1 MFTIIFFNGKMVI
14 EENRKLLKRGVIMA
28 LNDFKDMVENAR
40 KIKGY
45 SQRDLAKMIGMSQ
58 STYNDTINGK
68 IKKPDIDILKRIAE
82 ELDLSLDLMLK
93 ESGYG
98 ESFSIY
104 GIDKYKNKSTKDLK
118 NLIDEYKKSELKLL
132 EFDKQKRD
140 VTRKARQKLF
150 TTIEHM
156 KIMKESKDSLYTIDK
171 AIDDVQSVFEQLEMV
186 EHKYDYNELPKDM

>member
-1 MFTIIFFNGKMVI
+1 
-14 EENRKLLKRGVIMA
+14 MA

-45 SQRDLAKMIGMSQ
+45 SQRELAKMIGMSQ

-104 GIDKYKNKSTKDLK
+104 GIDKYK
-118 NLIDEYKKSELKLL
+118 KSELKLL

-140 VTRKARQKLF
+140 VTRKARQKMF

-156 KIMKESKDSLYTIDK
+156 KIMKENKDSLYTIDK
-171 AIDDVQSVFEQLEMV
+171 AIDDVQSAFEQLEMV

>member
-1 MFTIIFFNGKMVI
+1 
-14 EENRKLLKRGVIMA
+14 MA
-28 LNDFKDMVENAR
+28 ISEFKNMVENAR
-40 KIKGY
+40 KLKGY
-45 SQRDLAKMIGMSQ
+45 SQRELAKLIGMSQ

-68 IKKPDIDILKRIAE
+68 IKRPDIDILRRIAE

-118 NLIDEYKKSELKLL
+118 ELIDEYKKSELDLL
-132 EFDKQKRD
+132 EFDHQKRNT
-140 VTRKARQKLF
+140 TRKVRQKMF

-156 KIMKESKDSLYTIDK
+156 KTIKDNKESLYTIDK
-171 AIDDVQSVFEQLEMV
+171 AIDDVQFAFDQLEMV
-186 EHKYDYNELPKDM
+186 EEKYDYSKLPKDL

>member
-1 MFTIIFFNGKMVI
+1 
-14 EENRKLLKRGVIMA
+14 MA

-82 ELDLSLDLMLK
+82 ELDLSLVLMLK

-140 VTRKARQKLF
+140 VTRKARQKMF

-156 KIMKESKDSLYTIDK
+156 KIMKDNKDSLYTIDK
-171 AIDDVQSVFEQLEMV
+171 AIDDVQSAFDQLEMV
-186 EHKYDYNELPKDM
+186 EHKYDYSDLPNDI

>member
-1 MFTIIFFNGKMVI
+1 MVF
-14 EENRKLLKRGVIMA
+14 
-28 LNDFKDMVENAR
+28 NDFKDMVENAR

-45 SQRDLAKMIGMSQ
+45 SQRKLAKIIGMSQ

-68 IKKPDIDILKRIAE
+68 IKKPDIDILKSIAE
-82 ELDLSLDLMLK
+82 ALDLSLDLMLK

-98 ESFSIY
+98 ESFSMY

-140 VTRKARQKLF
+140 VTRKARQKLLI
-150 TTIEHM
+150 TIEHM
-156 KIMKESKDSLYTIDK
+156 KIMKETKDSLYTIDE
-171 AIDDVQSVFEQLEMV
+171 ALDDVQSAFDQLEMV
-186 EHKYDYNELPKDM
+186 EHKYDYNELPKGV

>member
-1 MFTIIFFNGKMVI
+1 
-14 EENRKLLKRGVIMA
+14 MA
-28 LNDFKDMVENAR
+28 ITDFKDMVETAR
-40 KIKGY
+40 KLKGY
-45 SQRDLAKMIGMSQ
+45 SQRELSKIIGLSQ

-68 IKKPDIDILKRIAE
+68 IKKPDIDILKKIAE

-104 GIDKYKNKSTKDLK
+104 GIDKYKNQSTKDLK

-140 VTRKARQKLF
+140 TTRKVRQKMF

-156 KIMKESKDSLYTIDK
+156 KIMKKSKNSLYTIDK
-171 AIDDVQSVFEQLEMV
+171 AIDDVQNAFDQLEMV
-186 EHKYDYNELPKDM
+186 EHKYDYDELPKDL

>member
-1 MFTIIFFNGKMVI
+1 MK
-14 EENRKLLKRGVIMA
+14 
-28 LNDFKDMVENAR
+28 
-40 KIKGY
+40 Y
-45 SQRDLAKMIGMSQ
+45 
-58 STYNDTINGK
+58 
-68 IKKPDIDILKRIAE
+68 IDILKRIAE

-140 VTRKARQKLF
+140 VTKKVRQKMF

-156 KIMKESKDSLYTIDK
+156 KIMKENKDSLYTIDK
-171 AIDDVQSVFEQLEMV
+171 AIDDVQSAFDQLEMV
-186 EHKYDYNELPKDM
+186 EEKYDYKKLPKDM